1 MVVHIKN
8 LKGKI
13 VKTIDVID
21 YFILMLNLQRLAQ
34 KELKFDSENPYYI
47 ISSKQANGKLREDG
61 VDWE

>member
-1 MVVHIKN
+1 MVVQIKTP
-8 LKGKI
+8 KGEI

-34 KELKFDSENPYYI
+34 KELKFDRETPYYI
-47 ISSKQANGKLREDG
+47 ISSEQANGKLYEDG